1 MRAPPFGRSQSRM
14 VSTTRNRLAA
24 LAVVVAVSLV
34 FAGNGNVC
42 AQDPPQV
49 KAAKATRT
57 PVWVSFVA
65 VGVVA
70 VLGVAA
76 TLTFLNSRKRP
87 AQPVLNHKRRSSAG
101 VPVDAAR
108 TTQSALGP
116 TSIDE
121 NPPPVAES
129 LPADAARQTSFAAG
143 LPPAPEH
150 SLPNDGLTLP
160 ALGGPLSRGASVA
173 CGRCS
178 RTAPAEAGLPPWCP
192 HCGADLKATADTA
205 PLMFG
210 GAPGR
215 EVANLT
221 TQLQPPYFHGRI
233 ERHFRV
239 YVLPSKL
246 LFLEAPVLEDLS
258 RVECIIRGVSI
269 QAGLVG
275 WVIGSSV
282 AGAIGDS
289 RRSKTRN
296 RLLMLDVAA
305 TEVLVEM
312 AEREGMSFVAD
323 VDEVQE
329 VRIEALT
336 YWQNAFAGGCAA
348 RLQFRHPERGPMSVA
363 LPKPDDVRIAIKQ
376 LAAVFGERLT
386 VNATWDWNKHR
397 FVPRS

>member
-1 MRAPPFGRSQSRM
+1 M

-24 LAVVVAVSLV
+24 MAVVAVSLV
-34 FAGNGNVC
+34 FTGHGDVS
-42 AQDPPQV
+42 AQDPPLV

-57 PVWVSFVA
+57 PAWVSFVG

-76 TLTFLNSRKRP
+76 SLMFLNSRKRP
-87 AQPVLNHKRRSSAG
+87 ARPAPNNKNRPSAG
-101 VPVDAAR
+101 MPVEASR
-108 TTQSALGP
+108 STQSALDP
-116 TSIDE
+116 TSICAQ
-121 NPPPVAES
+121 PRPVPES
-129 LPADAARQTSFAAG
+129 RPADTSPQTSFAAG
-143 LPPAPEH
+143 LPPDPAP
-150 SLPNDGLTLP
+150 SSPNNGLTLP

-178 RTAPAEAGLPPWCP
+178 RIAPAEAGLPPWCP

-215 EVANLT
+215 ELANLT

-239 YVLPSKL
+239 YVVPSKL
-246 LFLEAPVLEDLS
+246 LFLEAPVLEDVS
-258 RVECIIRGVSI
+258 GAERIIRGVSI

-275 WVIGSSV
+275 WVIGATV
-282 AGAIGDS
+282 AGAIGDN

-312 AEREGMSFVAD
+312 AEREGTSFVAE

-336 YWQNAFAGGCAA
+336 TWQNTFAGGCAA
-348 RLQFRHPERGPMSVA
+348 RLQFRHPERGPVSVD

-376 LAAVFGERLT
+376 LSAVFGDRLT
-386 VNATWDWNKHR
+386 VNATWDWNKER

>member
-1 MRAPPFGRSQSRM
+1 MRAPPFGRSLSRM
-14 VSTTRNRLAA
+14 VSTTGSRQAA
-24 LAVVVAVSLV
+24 LAVVVALSLV
-34 FAGNGNVC
+34 FGGHGNVG
-42 AQDPPQV
+42 AQDPPLV

-57 PVWVSFVA
+57 PAWVSFVG

-70 VLGVAA
+70 VLAVTAS
-76 TLTFLNSRKRP
+76 LMFLNSRKRP
-87 AQPVLNHKRRSSAG
+87 ATPAPHNQERPSAG
-101 VPVDAAR
+101 MPVDAAKG
-108 TTQSALGP
+108 TQSLLDSTDICEQPGP
-116 TSIDE
+116 I
-121 NPPPVAES
+121 AES
-129 LPADAARQTSFAAG
+129 LTTDASRETSFAAG
-143 LPPAPEH
+143 PPPTTVP
-150 SLPNDGLTLP
+150 SSPSDGLTLP

-178 RTAPAEAGLPPWCP
+178 RIAPAEAGLPPWCP
-192 HCGADLKATADTA
+192 HCGADLKATADAA
-205 PLMFG
+205 PLTYG

-215 EVANLT
+215 ELANLT

-233 ERHFRV
+233 ERHFRI

-246 LFLEAPVLEDLS
+246 LFLDAPVLDDLS
-258 RVECIIRGVSI
+258 GAERIIRGVSI

-275 WVIGSSV
+275 WVIGATV
-282 AGAIGDS
+282 AGAIGDN

-312 AEREGMSFVAD
+312 AEREGTSFVAE

-336 YWQNAFAGGCAA
+336 TWQNTFAGGCAA
-348 RLQFRHPERGPMSVA
+348 RLQFRHPERGAVSVD
-363 LPKPDDVRIAIKQ
+363 LPKPDDVRIGIKQ
-376 LAAVFGERLT
+376 LSAVFGDRLT
-386 VNATWDWNKHR
+386 VNATWDWNKER